1 MPAHIGTVPEYGIE
15 KPEKGVLIESLESDG
30 QLNIHEQLDHKG
42 RKSGVLVIDQELSF
56 SLNGAIPAGG
66 GNEALKMGA
75 TLALANE
82 IPDIWNETPT
92 GTTVFIKGIKDS
104 RKNSGPA
111 TLDVSGTIYAFGAS
125 VSPAALKSGAAP
137 VSEKTK

>member
-15 KPEKGVLIESLESDG
+15 KPEQGVLIESFETDG

-42 RKSGVLVIDQELSF
+42 AKTGVLVIDQELSF
-56 SLNGAIPAGG
+56 SMSGAIPAGG
-66 GNEALKMGA
+66 GSKDLKMGA
-75 TLALANE
+75 SLVLANK
-82 IPDIWNETPT
+82 IPDIWNETPA

-111 TLDVSGTIYAFGAS
+111 ALDVSGTVYAFGSS
-125 VSPAALKSGAAP
+125 VEPAALRSGAAP
-137 VSEKTK
+137 ASEKTK

>member
-15 KPEKGVLIESLESDG
+15 KPEQGVLIESFEADG
-30 QLNIHEQLDHKG
+30 QLNIHEQLNHKG
-42 RKSGVLVIDQELSF
+42 AKSGVLVIDQELSF
-56 SLNGAIPAGG
+56 SMSGAIPAGG
-66 GNEALKMGA
+66 GSKELKMGA
-75 TLALANE
+75 SLALANE

-92 GTTVFIKGIKDS
+92 GTTVFIKGVKDS

-111 TLDVSGTIYAFGAS
+111 TLDVSGTVYAFGSS
-125 VSPAALKSGAAP
+125 VAPAALRSGAAP